1 MKTLLTITVFL
12 MYLQFKFIKFE
23 LPTNKLK
30 SFQAYLYFERQKY
43 IKYIINS
50 SDASN
55 IKVSI
60 SLICIARTLN
70 QNSFSILGHLDFR
83 Q

>member
-23 LPTNKLK
+23 IPTNKLK

-43 IKYIINS
+43 IKYILS
-50 SDASN
+50 
-55 IKVSI
+55 
-60 SLICIARTLN
+60 TLLMH
-70 QNSFSILGHLDFR
+70 QIQKLAFH
-83 Q
+83 